1 MNLTQ
6 QDDDPML
13 AEHNLLNSFAV
24 SPSNEPSRY
33 TYVVVNTDACIKNFQ
48 FILQELEDSMDKKI
62 YLPRTVLREL
72 RDTSM
77 HSGSY
82 YQQAQ
87 QVLDEI
93 ERLFLEGDQRIKGQS
108 LCEYDGSKKM
118 FPSTT
123 GDTILQSCLYLMQ
136 SGKLVNILTLDQV
149 MKIESMINS
158 IPLSPLI
165 EELKKMNGKLI
176 FSFTFLENSKFFKKK
191 IALQT
196 ILFSIHHLF
205 QHQAS
210 RTYLVLM

>member
-13 AEHNLLNSFAV
+13 AEQNLLNSFNV
-24 SPSNEPSRY
+24 SSSNEPSPY
-33 TYVVVNTDACIKNFQ
+33 TYVVVNTDACMKNFH

-72 RDTSM
+72 QSTSE

-118 FPSTT
+118 FSSTT

-136 SGKLVNILTLDQV
+136 TGKLVNIVTLDQV

-165 EELKKMNGKLI
+165 EELERMNGKLI
-176 FSFTFLENSKFFKKK
+176 FSFTFFKNSKFFKK

-210 RTYLVLM
+210 RTYLVLT

>member
-6 QDDDPML
+6 QDYDPML
-13 AEHNLLNSFAV
+13 AEQNILNSFDV
-24 SPSNEPSRY
+24 SSSNEPSRY

-87 QVLDEI
+87 QVLDDI
-93 ERLFLEGDQRIKGQS
+93 ERLFLEGDQRIVGQS

-136 SGKLVNILTLDQV
+136 TGKLVNIVTLDQV

-165 EELKKMNGKLI
+165 EELEKM
-176 FSFTFLENSKFFKKK
+176 NSKFICLFTFFK
-191 IALQT
+191 AT
-196 ILFSIHHLF
+196 
-205 QHQAS
+205 
-210 RTYLVLM
+210 

>member
-13 AEHNLLNSFAV
+13 AEQTLLNSFNV
-24 SPSNEPSRY
+24 SSSNEPSPY

-87 QVLDEI
+87 QALDEI
-93 ERLFLEGDQRIKGQS
+93 KRLFLEGDQRIKGQS

-136 SGKLVNILTLDQV
+136 TGKLVNIVTLDQE

-165 EELKKMNGKLI
+165 EELERMNGKLI
-176 FSFTFLENSKFFKKK
+176 FSFAFLNHLIFEQLLIFQKKNVHLK
-191 IALQT
+191 T
-196 ILFSIHHLF
+196 ILNFLF
-205 QHQAS
+205 I
-210 RTYLVLM
+210 MI

>member
-13 AEHNLLNSFAV
+13 AEQTLLNSFNV
-24 SPSNEPSRY
+24 SSSNEPSPY
-33 TYVVVNTDACIKNFQ
+33 TYIVVNTDACMKNFH

-62 YLPRTVLREL
+62 YLPRTVLKEL

-108 LCEYDGSKKM
+108 LCEHDSSKKM
-118 FPSTT
+118 FSSTT

-136 SGKLVNILTLDQV
+136 TGKLVNIVTLDQV

-176 FSFTFLENSKFFKKK
+176 FSFTFFKNSKFSKKNLHFKPFYFQF
-191 IALQT
+191 I
-196 ILFSIHHLF
+196 IFFSIRRVEHI
-205 QHQAS
+205 
-210 RTYLVLM
+210 